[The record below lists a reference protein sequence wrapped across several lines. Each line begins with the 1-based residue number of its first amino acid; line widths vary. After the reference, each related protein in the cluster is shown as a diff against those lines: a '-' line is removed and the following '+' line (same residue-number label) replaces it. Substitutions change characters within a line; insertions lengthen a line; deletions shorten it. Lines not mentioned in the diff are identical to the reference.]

1 MFTPF
6 RWLSTAQWVPDHST
20 NTHFK
25 QKVFFYPHSLL
36 MQQRKT
42 FSCSHLARKT
52 WRMSVTISASLFPLT
67 LCHSSCSS
75 IHTQLC
81 SHYLESSLFSCV
93 LCLLILLMFSA
104 LSKCGNL
111 LRSWLSFIILV
122 NISLKVLPS
131 KSRPCTLPGR
141 HNRASLVS
149 PGMSEPAPKL

>member
-1 MFTPF
+1 MGPRSLYKYSFQTKGF
-6 RWLSTAQWVPDHST
+6 LLSS
-20 NTHFK
+20 
-25 QKVFFYPHSLL
+25 FFAYATEKNIFML
-36 MQQRKT
+36 T
-42 FSCSHLARKT
+42 FSQKNLENVSHHIC
-52 WRMSVTISASLFPLT
+52 ISFPSYSLPFQLLIHTHSPLLT
-67 LCHSSCSS
+67 LSGVLSVL
-75 IHTQLC
+75 LC
-81 SHYLESSLFSCV
+81 T
-93 LCLLILLMFSA
+93 LLLLLLMFSA